1 MMLAVFLMRHASGK
15 DTSGS
20 SHNDSESGHHLMIRA
35 EDVSRQGG
43 GPGIAIKNWFLE
55 TWLYFVIL
63 SAVYGVIIGTASRYG
78 IGYALRK

>member
-15 DTSGS
+15 ETDGS
-20 SHNDSESGHHLMIRA
+20 STNSSDSGHSLMARA

-43 GPGIAIKNWFLE
+43 GPGEAIKNWFLE

-63 SAVYGVIIGTASRYG
+63 SAVYGVIVGTLSRYG
-78 IGYALRK
+78 IRYALKK